1 MREVNNLPSSMRT
14 FQAFLVRATLW
25 MLLLCAG
32 TSLAFPALLS
42 PPQQSEWRQREATLH
57 AMTPAQR
64 TAFEQRIVQWDA
76 LPESERGARRERGLA
91 WRALPANERAQ
102 VSLAATVFATLP
114 PEQQHALRR
123 QFDALDGRDKH
134 GWLLGP
140 VLGADYP
147 RLQSLL
153 SYVPAEQQSK
163 LLQVLRAMNAS
174 ERADLAVL
182 AQRTP
187 PEGRDT
193 LRRALLSTADGNRG
207 VWLQSQLDQ

>member
-1 MREVNNLPSSMRT
+1 MACTGAALALP
-14 FQAFLVRATLW
+14 AI
-25 MLLLCAG
+25 
-32 TSLAFPALLS
+32 LS
-42 PPQQSEWRQREATLH
+42 PPQQNEWRRREAALE

-64 TAFEQRIVQWDA
+64 TAFRQRIAQWDA
-76 LPESERGARRERGLA
+76 LPGPERRARRERALA
-91 WRALPANERAQ
+91 WRALPADEREQ

-114 PEQQHALRR
+114 PEQQQALRR
-123 QFDALDGRDKH
+123 EFDALDARDRH

-153 SYVPAEQQSK
+153 SYVPAEQQQP
-163 LLQVLRAMNAS
+163 LLQALRTMSAA

-187 PEGRDT
+187 PEGRDA
-193 LRRALLSTADGNRG
+193 LRRALLSTSAGNRQA
-207 VWLQSQLDQ
+207 WLRAQLDR